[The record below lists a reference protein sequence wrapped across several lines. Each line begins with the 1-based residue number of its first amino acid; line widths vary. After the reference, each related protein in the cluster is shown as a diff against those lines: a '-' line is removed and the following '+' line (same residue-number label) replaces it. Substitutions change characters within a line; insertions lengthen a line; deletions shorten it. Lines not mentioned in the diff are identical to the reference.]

1 MPVLHF
7 VENYAFLENKFMS
20 FVVSF
25 HEKVF
30 IKGSIDAKFGV
41 FAKVLELHNK
51 FIQRILFSRFPFD
64 MAFAV
69 DFVFALVQ

>member
-7 VENYAFLENKFMS
+7 VKNNAFFENKFMS

-30 IKGSIDAKFGV
+30 IKRGVDAKFG
-41 FAKVLELHNK
+41 FFTKVLELHNK
-51 FIQRILFSRFPFD
+51 FIQRVLFSGFPFD

-69 DFVFALVQ
+69 DFVFALV